1 MNVVHE
7 NTQNRLNS
15 AKVYARGEIRVTE
28 RETHAS
34 FVGFSPGGVDNIGGQ
49 YALWYAAANNQQLHE
64 HLSSRTSRITLMFN
78 GRMI

>member
-15 AKVYARGEIRVTE
+15 ATVYAREEIRVTE

-34 FVGFSPGGVDNIGGQ
+34 FVGFFPGGDDNICQ
-49 YALWYAAANNQQLHE
+49 
-64 HLSSRTSRITLMFN
+64 
-78 GRMI
+78 

>member
-15 AKVYARGEIRVTE
+15 AIVFARGEIRVTE

-34 FVGFSPGGVDNIGGQ
+34 FVAFFPGESIIFANEYWPPIINNSMNIEVHKHVG
-49 YALWYAAANNQQLHE
+49 
-64 HLSSRTSRITLMFN
+64 
-78 GRMI
+78 